1 METLIT
7 VVHIAVALFIVLV
20 VLVQGGNSGGVGAA
34 FGGGS
39 SSSMFGA
46 TGANTFF
53 SKLTYGAAITFM
65 LTSITLTVMKGK
77 SGKTGLEERLKNQ
90 PAAAPVVPSAS
101 PVGST
106 TAASATPVAT
116 QAPAVTK

>member
-77 SGKTGLEERLKNQ
+77 SGKTGLEERLRSQ
-90 PAAAPVVPSAS
+90 PAAAPVIPSSA
-101 PVGST
+101 PAGNL
-106 TAASATPVAT
+106 AAPSATPVA
-116 QAPAVTK
+116 PAASK